1 MELTTSG
8 WQPDN
13 NGIAEPSPCH
23 RQAVDLT
30 NGSTLTDGRTDLR
43 TTTKTRKLRL
53 VPDAAGAVDK
63 SDSPRHR
70 AGATKFRVRVA
81 CINWPHPAPAPHA
94 MAYVLRDGEMI
105 ADTYFATWA
114 EAMEYAVPLA
124 RRLAGVA
131 S

>member
-8 WQPDN
+8 WQPDSN
-13 NGIAEPSPCH
+13 AIAEPSPRH
-23 RQAVDLT
+23 RQAADLT

-63 SDSPRHR
+63 GESL
-70 AGATKFRVRVA
+70 RVVVA
-81 CINWPHPAPAPHA
+81 CINWNHPSPVPHA
-94 MAYVLRDGEMI
+94 MSYVLRDGQMV
-105 ADTYFATWA
+105 ADWYHDTWTD
-114 EAMEYAVPLA
+114 AMEFAVPLA